1 MLGLKF
7 GFSPSWTVY
16 FGSLALLAALGGPAC
31 LYAGYSFEHDRGK
44 VALAKSVDKAREA
57 EANWQIAAEAITE
70 VHTNELRRIAADHV
84 RDLDGLRSRSA
95 RLPETSRSA
104 CNGATGAELSERDAR
119 DLVSLAA
126 RADVVRSDLAA
137 CQEWAKAITGRTG
150 LD

>member
-1 MLGLKF
+1 MLGLL
-7 GFSPSWTVY
+7 SPSWTTY

-70 VHTNELRRIAADHV
+70 VHTDELRRIAADHV

-104 CNGATGAELSERDAR
+104 CNGATGSQLSRDDAAFLVGFAAERDAEAS
-119 DLVSLAA
+119 DL
-126 RADVVRSDLAA
+126 RACQAWVRSV
-137 CQEWAKAITGRTG
+137 TGRAA